1 MRVIPVIP
9 ASDFRNDHG
18 SGTLEG
24 VSGYANPDRPDQRL
38 SDAERDA
45 AVGHLAAAQSE
56 GRLNPAEYQ
65 ERVSAAR
72 GAVTRGDLVPLFA
85 DLPELDHRRRPV
97 AAVDCGAGRGC
108 WNLSPPPRSSA
119 DRYADDAPP
128 APPRGLRPL
137 GGAVGATIMALVP
150 FLALGL
156 FFLFGYLGSFA
167 WSWVFFLL
175 VPIAGIVIYG
185 PGSQMRRSQR

>member
-9 ASDFRNDHG
+9 ASGFRNDHG

-72 GAVTRGDLVPLFA
+72 VAVTRGDLVPLFA
-85 DLPELDHRRRPV
+85 DLPESTTAEDQSPRSSTAP
-97 AAVDCGAGRGC
+97 AAAAGT
-108 WNLSPPPRSSA
+108 LSPPPRSSA

-150 FLALGL
+150 ILALGL

-167 WSWVFFLL
+167 WSWLFFLL

-185 PGSQMRRSQR
+185 PGAQMRRSQR